1 MDYTEITFKTD
12 SGYPLTDMIIA
23 ELSEIGFESFEE
35 DENFLKAYIPAENYD
50 NEKLRSIQIIS
61 SEMNKISFTEKLIKE
76 QNWNEVWESNFQPVT
91 IGNDVYVRAPFHK
104 KAEGVKYEIIIEPK
118 MSFGTAH
125 HDTTSLMIEQ
135 MLDEKIEGKSVLD
148 MGCGTGI
155 LSILAEILGASSI
168 VAIDIDEW
176 AYNNALE
183 NRRKNKCKKIDVR
196 LGDTSA
202 LKDEMFDVILANIN
216 RNILLEDM
224 KVYCDYLNDNGIL
237 LLSGFLIEDVEL
249 LKDEAKEIDLA
260 FNNMMMKDEWIALKF
275 SKDSIVS
282 K

>member
-1 MDYTEITFKTD
+1 MDYTEVTFKIED
-12 SGYPLTDMIIA
+12 DYPLTDILIA

-35 DENFLKAYIPAENYD
+35 DDNSLKAFIPAKAYD
-50 NEKLRSIQIIS
+50 NEKLKAIHILQSA
-61 SEMNKISFTEKLIKE
+61 ENKISFSEKLIKD

-168 VAIDIDEW
+168 VAIDNDEW

-196 LGDTSA
+196 LGDAGA

-224 KVYCDYLNDNGIL
+224 NVYSNHLNDNGIL
-237 LLSGFLIEDVEL
+237 LLSGFLIDDVEL
-249 LKDEAKEIDLA
+249 LKDKAGETGLT
-260 FNNMMMKDEWIALKF
+260 FSSMMMKDEWIALRF
-275 SKDSIVS
+275 VKDSIIS

>member
-1 MDYTEITFKTD
+1 MDYIEVTFKTEHD
-12 SGYPLTDMIIA
+12 YPLTDILIA

-35 DENFLKAYIPAENYD
+35 NENFLKAYIPAEAYD
-50 NEKLRSIQIIS
+50 NEKIKSIHILQS
-61 SEMNKISFTEKLIKE
+61 AQNKISFTKKRIKE

-104 KAEGVKYEIIIEPK
+104 KAKDVKYEIIIEPK

-155 LSILAEILGASSI
+155 LSILAEILGASDV
-168 VAIDIDEW
+168 VAIDNDEW

-183 NRRKNKCKKIDVR
+183 NRRKNKCRKIDVR
-196 LGDTSA
+196 LGDAGA

-224 KVYCDYLNDNGIL
+224 KVYSGHLNDKGIL

-249 LKDEAKEIDLA
+249 LKDEAKKTGLI
-260 FNNMMMKDEWIALKF
+260 FSSMMMKDEWIALRFIKE
-275 SKDSIVS
+275 SIVS

>member
-1 MDYTEITFKTD
+1 MNYTEVTFKIEN
-12 SGYPLTDMIIA
+12 GYPLTDILIA

-35 DENFLKAYIPAENYD
+35 DENFLKAYIPSESYD
-50 NEKLRSIQIIS
+50 NEKIESIHILHTA
-61 SEMNKISFTEKLIKE
+61 ENKISFTKKEIKE

-104 KAEGVKYEIIIEPK
+104 KAEGVKYEIVIEPK

-155 LSILAEILGASSI
+155 LSILAEILGASDI
-168 VAIDIDEW
+168 VAIDNDEW

-196 LGDTSA
+196 LGDAGA

-224 KVYCDYLNDNGIL
+224 KVYSKHLNDNGIL
-237 LLSGFLIEDVEL
+237 LLSGFLIEDVEV
-249 LKDEAKEIDLA
+249 LKDEAKKSGLV
-260 FNNMMMKDEWIALKF
+260 FSSMMMKDEWIALRFIKE
-275 SKDSIVS
+275 SIVS

>member
-1 MDYTEITFKTD
+1 MDYIEVTFKTEHD
-12 SGYPLTDMIIA
+12 YPLTDILIA

-35 DENFLKAYIPAENYD
+35 NENFLKAYIPAEAYD
-50 NEKLRSIQIIS
+50 NEKIKSIHILQS
-61 SEMNKISFTEKLIKE
+61 AQNKISFTKKRIKE

-104 KAEGVKYEIIIEPK
+104 KAEDVKYEIIIEPK

-155 LSILAEILGASSI
+155 LSILAEILGASDV
-168 VAIDIDEW
+168 VAIDNDEW

-183 NRRKNKCKKIDVR
+183 NRRKNKCRKIDVR
-196 LGDTSA
+196 LGDAGA

-224 KVYCDYLNDNGIL
+224 KVYSGHLNDKGIL

-249 LKDEAKEIDLA
+249 LKDEAKKTGLI
-260 FNNMMMKDEWIALKF
+260 FSSMMMKDEWIALRFIKE
-275 SKDSIVS
+275 SIVS

>member
-1 MDYTEITFKTD
+1 MDYTEVTFKIE
-12 SGYPLTDMIIA
+12 SSYPLTDILIA

-35 DENFLKAYIPAENYD
+35 GKDFLKAFIPAKTYD
-50 NEKLRSIQIIS
+50 NERLKSIRII
-61 SEMNKISFTEKLIKE
+61 EKEKNGISFTEKLIKE

-104 KAEGVKYEIIIEPK
+104 KAEDVKYEIIIEPK

-135 MLDEKIEGKSVLD
+135 MLDEKIENKSVLD

-155 LSILAEILGASSI
+155 LSILAEILGASNV
-168 VAIDIDEW
+168 VAIDNDEW

-196 LGDTSA
+196 LGDSSA

-216 RNILLEDM
+216 RNVLLKDM
-224 KVYCDYLNDNGIL
+224 QVYHDHLNDNGIL

-249 LKDEAKEIDLA
+249 LKDEAKKIGLI
-260 FNNMMMKDEWIALKF
+260 FSSMMMKDDWIALRF
-275 SKDSIVS
+275 SKDSIIE

>member
-1 MDYTEITFKTD
+1 MDYTEVTFKTEHN
-12 SGYPLTDMIIA
+12 YPLTDILIA

-35 DENFLKAYIPAENYD
+35 DENFLKAYIPSETYD
-50 NEKLRSIQIIS
+50 NEKIKSIYILQS
-61 SEMNKISFTEKLIKE
+61 AQNKISFTKKQIKE

-196 LGDTSA
+196 LGDISA
-202 LKDEMFDVILANIN
+202 LENEMFDVILANIN

-249 LKDEAKEIDLA
+249 LKDEAKKISLA

>member
-1 MDYTEITFKTD
+1 MDYLEVTFKTD

>member
-1 MDYTEITFKTD
+1 MDYIEVTFKTEHD
-12 SGYPLTDMIIA
+12 YPLTDILIA

-35 DENFLKAYIPAENYD
+35 DENFLRAYIPAKTYD
-50 NEKLRSIQIIS
+50 NEKIKSIHILQS
-61 SEMNKISFTEKLIKE
+61 AQNKISFTKKRIKE

-104 KAEGVKYEIIIEPK
+104 KAEDVKYEIIIEPK

-155 LSILAEILGASSI
+155 LSILAEILGASDV
-168 VAIDIDEW
+168 VAIDNDEW

-183 NRRKNKCKKIDVR
+183 NRRKNKCRKIDVR
-196 LGDTSA
+196 LGDAGA

-224 KVYCDYLNDNGIL
+224 KVYSGHLNDKGIL

-249 LKDEAKEIDLA
+249 LKDEAKKTGLI
-260 FNNMMMKDEWIALKF
+260 FSSMMMKDEWIALRFIKE
-275 SKDSIVS
+275 SIVS

>member
-1 MDYTEITFKTD
+1 MDYTEVTFKTD

-249 LKDEAKEIDLA
+249 LKDEAKKIDLA

>member
-1 MDYTEITFKTD
+1 MDYTEVTFKT
-12 SGYPLTDMIIA
+12 GHNYPLTDMIIA

-35 DENFLKAYIPAENYD
+35 DENFLKAYIPSEAYD
-50 NEKLRSIQIIS
+50 NEKIKSIYILQS
-61 SEMNKISFTEKLIKE
+61 AQNKISFTKKQIKE

-196 LGDTSA
+196 LGDISA

-224 KVYCDYLNDNGIL
+224 KVYCDYLNDDGIL

-249 LKDEAKEIDLA
+249 LKDEAKKINLA
-260 FNNMMMKDEWIALKF
+260 FNNMMMKEEWIALKF